1 MTGNSKD
8 KDNKS
13 WIRRTASRVWANWP
27 DVLCWKGSVLPATLP
42 PVFLMTIFSTL
53 ICLLHVHF
61 GIYLG
66 LPGSVVPTISV
77 TLGLLLAFRVNTAYD
92 RFTEGRRL
100 FQTVTTTIRNLA
112 RLIWLYVPERNE
124 RDHIEK
130 MRCVKLLLAF
140 AVATKRHLRAEYGT
154 DYPDLKSLLPH
165 DWVSSMT
172 AVSAKEPRQTVPPLK
187 LKTKI
192 AAMIGLGQPIFLKDD
207 DETLPQ
213 AELTGSPVA
222 VQPPVSLLSQ
232 NDDID
237 DPANKRKDEVEASLL
252 TSARAFIPAL
262 KTTKPSMESATR
274 QLTIGQANSSKLQ
287 QPNTVNPESLHDQ
300 GSSTAASSIKSGSFR
315 SDEDLPE
322 EQDADMSLPME
333 ILFRISLFLNQ
344 AKAAGKIES
353 PFVVS
358 CTGSIDTLMNAFTA
372 FERILHTPIPKAY
385 DIHLKQGV
393 VLYVVTLPFTL
404 VAEMG
409 FLTIPVVALVAFTL
423 FGVIAIGTQ
432 IENPFGY
439 DSNDLPLSHYCDQL
453 KKEVEWVIYH
463 IPTSTESVLL
473 NGV

>member
-1 MTGNSKD
+1 MITISNNIT
-8 KDNKS
+8 NKT
-13 WIRRTASRVWANWP
+13 WIRKTISRVWTNWP

-42 PVFLMTIFSTL
+42 PVILMSIFSTL
-53 ICLLHVHF
+53 VCLVHINF
-61 GIYLG
+61 EVYLG

-92 RFTEGRRL
+92 RYTEGRRL

-112 RLIWLYVPERNE
+112 RLIWLNVPEKNE
-124 RDHIEK
+124 RDHVEK

-154 DYPDLKSLLPH
+154 DYPDLKSLLPN
-165 DWVSSMT
+165 DWVSTMTSASMPAAPT
-172 AVSAKEPRQTVPPLK
+172 APPPPK
-187 LKTKI
+187 LKTRI
-192 AAMIGLGQPIFLKDD
+192 AAMMGMRQRILLQDGIDVVPEAAF
-207 DETLPQ
+207 
-213 AELTGSPVA
+213 TGSPVDI
-222 VQPPVSLLSQ
+222 VPPPILQPQ
-232 NDDID
+232 NDDISD
-237 DPANKRKDEVEASLL
+237 IANKRRDEEDPVPFLM
-252 TSARAFIPAL
+252 
-262 KTTKPSMESATR
+262 KTTPTLEYPIKRATAKKKSDDKLHLLDSSSAVR
-274 QLTIGQANSSKLQ
+274 
-287 QPNTVNPESLHDQ
+287 VNEQ
-300 GSSTAASSIKSGSFR
+300 GSSTAASSIKSVSFH

-322 EQDADMSLPME
+322 ERDADMCLPME

-344 AKAAGKIES
+344 AKAAGRIES
-353 PFVVS
+353 SFVVS
-358 CTGSIDTLMNAFTA
+358 CASSIDTLTNSLTA
-372 FERILHTPIPKAY
+372 FERIRQTPIPKAY

-393 VLYVVTLPFTL
+393 VIYVVTLPFTL

-409 FLTIPVVALVAFTL
+409 FLMIPVVALVAFTL